1 MLEYKSGHS
10 SREFTSVICMGA
22 TRIGGVLTKR
32 LSLRD
37 VLAPFKWRWLALHLL
52 SGRYLLSFD
61 CGHNCCSGAK
71 YLWKL
76 HPKYITPLDPKRNAA
91 RLQKCFIAKTFLVGL
106 AWPTMSRVKSR
117 QHSLQGQKSFT
128 ALSPF
133 LLHRG
138 ALQGVASFTLI
149 CPGLQSDNLN
159 QGPALNW
166 TNASQAAWRDAVCP
180 LMLLSLGQL
189 SSSSN

>member
-1 MLEYKSGHS
+1 MALVS
-10 SREFTSVICMGA
+10 
-22 TRIGGVLTKR
+22 LTP
-32 LSLRD
+32 
-37 VLAPFKWRWLALHLL
+37 PFWEIPPLLWLWTQLALWSKVSLKAPPKIYHAIGSKKKCSQTAKVFYCKNF
-52 SGRYLLSFD
+52 SGG
-61 CGHNCCSGAK
+61 C
-71 YLWKL
+71 
-76 HPKYITPLDPKRNAA
+76 
-91 RLQKCFIAKTFLVGL
+91 
-106 AWPTMSRVKSR
+106 WPTMSRVKSR

-166 TNASQAAWRDAVCP
+166 TNASQAAWRDTALALWCFRPWGNSLQV
-180 LMLLSLGQL
+180 LIKSHQLLQSCDERNVWNSIG
-189 SSSSN
+189 S